1 MGMKLAQT
9 ISTAQ
14 NYFRRYPNDKEHAQK
29 IQNMEDIFCAKYMK
43 SEREDDIFSEDDFA
57 GLNYTKRWGDC
68 LSNADHLDAFV
79 NSPRRQFGDFYEK
92 PSHPPYPP
100 DFFQTMRNIGVAEKV
115 YEYGNTYV
123 DFGFVDLFQILWG
136 RYQDNPFMNPLIFY
150 GFDQSR
156 VTTVRSKLVYG
167 IMKIFTEYEI
177 STSSI
182 LQIWFSSCWDDE
194 TKQAFK
200 KVLHDAFENN
210 ENYGLVE
217 EDLPLLRKWQKADIS
232 IISAKAEFSSNLPD
246 SIFHPG
252 WKMKSERD
260 RVMYCRYLFTGCIFV
275 DEFNITCGNPTMFT
289 EFDGQTKMPGESFF
303 RAIDLKVLKY
313 PDLVSW
319 RTDSFIE
326 TITSMTSNKTR
337 NFRYLVNKGK
347 IVCNFETKFIDP
359 EDVSFA
365 VEIQS
370 LESHAIDWS
379 NIPDYMESRK
389 FIRFAALCS
398 AEDTSHHVYFENWT
412 HYIFGAAHVDYAE
425 KQEEC
430 EKIYKAFKY
439 KSQQWAEK
447 VGTSRWSRFFQTE
460 EYVDHVDAVNIFL
473 TYMYGDTF
481 EDFFLRIR
489 LKWLRN
495 SQSAYSFLSN
505 QNPFAFRKSFC
516 FNYDDGRDFV
526 PLGLWFFMRYNYG
539 KHDTLENFILP

>member
-1 MGMKLAQT
+1 
-9 ISTAQ
+9 
-14 NYFRRYPNDKEHAQK
+14 
-29 IQNMEDIFCAKYMK
+29 
-43 SEREDDIFSEDDFA
+43 
-57 GLNYTKRWGDC
+57 
-68 LSNADHLDAFV
+68 
-79 NSPRRQFGDFYEK
+79 
-92 PSHPPYPP
+92 
-100 DFFQTMRNIGVAEKV
+100 
-115 YEYGNTYV
+115 
-123 DFGFVDLFQILWG
+123 
-136 RYQDNPFMNPLIFY
+136 
-150 GFDQSR
+150 
-156 VTTVRSKLVYG
+156 
-167 IMKIFTEYEI
+167 
-177 STSSI
+177 
-182 LQIWFSSCWDDE
+182 
-194 TKQAFK
+194 
-200 KVLHDAFENN
+200 
-210 ENYGLVE
+210 
-217 EDLPLLRKWQKADIS
+217 
-232 IISAKAEFSSNLPD
+232 
-246 SIFHPG
+246 
-252 WKMKSERD
+252 MKSERD

-313 PDLVSW
+313 P
-319 RTDSFIE
+319 
-326 TITSMTSNKTR
+326 
-337 NFRYLVNKGK
+337 
-347 IVCNFETKFIDP
+347 
-359 EDVSFA
+359 
-365 VEIQS
+365 
-370 LESHAIDWS
+370 
-379 NIPDYMESRK
+379 MESRK

-516 FNYDDGRDFV
+516 FNYDDGREFV